1 MNAIAKNGLLP
12 QSRHFVHLS
21 ADEATAIAVGK
32 RHGPVVVL
40 GVKALV
46 MHEQGFLFYQAENGV
61 WLTDKVPAQF
71 LSQDAVLDSEG

>member
-1 MNAIAKNGLLP
+1 MITTIKAFL
-12 QSRHFVHLS
+12 HLS

-40 GVKALV
+40 TVKALF

-61 WLTDKVPAQF
+61 GLTDKVPYEF
-71 LSQDAVLDSEG
+71 LSQTGAFDSLG